1 MYLESITDQQ
11 FADLGQK
18 RQSEILQEQCSG
30 IEDRI
35 RLAHSRKEAE
45 MIKEQSCGKLREVC
59 ISTLVQGALIRRT
72 QELVERHWGIEHKE
86 R

>member
-18 RQSEILQEQCSG
+18 RQLEVLSEHCAG

-35 RLAHSRKEAE
+35 RRARSRKEAE
-45 MIKEQSCGKLREVC
+45 AITEQTCRKLREVC
-59 ISTLVQGALIRRT
+59 ISKLVQGALVRRT
-72 QELVERHWGIEHKE
+72 QELVERHWGIGVTK
-86 R
+86 